1 MSSKEK
7 MFVVATIPFIIILA
21 IILFSVLSDAVG
33 VGKSNVD
40 KMTPQEFDVHI
51 SRLRSVRKIEKEQE
65 EIQKQ
70 RALAKKQ
77 AQRPPE
83 PVKNAIAFCSAMDN
97 FDYRCNDAP
106 NKLQKSRI
114 EKEKER
120 YIVGFNA
127 IKWDAV
133 ITKIDSGGKVKMDTE
148 VSSIYVYFNISANSR
163 QVENWRVGD
172 SVMFSGTIG
181 KCFLISY
188 RVSIHKIAKI

>member
-1 MSSKEK
+1 
-7 MFVVATIPFIIILA
+7 
-21 IILFSVLSDAVG
+21 
-33 VGKSNVD
+33 
-40 KMTPQEFDVHI
+40 
-51 SRLRSVRKIEKEQE
+51 
-65 EIQKQ
+65 
-70 RALAKKQ
+70 
-77 AQRPPE
+77 
-83 PVKNAIAFCSAMDN
+83 VKNARAFCSAMDN
-97 FDYRCNDAP
+97 FNYRRNDAP

-127 IKWDAV
+127 VKWNAT
-133 ITKIDSGGKVKMDTE
+133 ITKIDSGGEVKMDTE
-148 VSSIYVYFNISANSR
+148 VSGIYVYFNISANSR